1 MKKIVG
7 RLAIVAITKI
17 GPEKNHDWGKPLSR
31 PKELED
37 KVDERWE
44 ELGLSELKNNQ
55 PSPELFGYVIDELM
69 RQKQI
74 NNS

>member
-1 MKKIVG
+1 MCI
-7 RLAIVAITKI
+7 RDRI
-17 GPEKNHDWGKPLSR
+17 GPEKNHEWGKPLTR

-37 KVDERWE
+37 KVDERWA
-44 ELGLSELKNNQ
+44 ELGLSELENTQ

>member
-1 MKKIVG
+1 MGGVNL
-7 RLAIVAITKI
+7 LAEEEA
-17 GPEKNHDWGKPLSR
+17 
-31 PKELED
+31 KELEE
-37 KVDERWE
+37 KVDERWA
-44 ELGLSELKNNQ
+44 ELGLSELENNK

>member
-1 MKKIVG
+1 MNINQLIEIVKNK
-7 RLAIVAITKI
+7 LNNNIVCDNI
-17 GPEKNHDWGKPLSR
+17 EV
-31 PKELED
+31 ED
-37 KVDERWE
+37 KVDKRLA
-44 ELGLSELKNNQ
+44 ELGLSEIENNK

>member
-1 MKKIVG
+1 MQQQKLVQKK
-7 RLAIVAITKI
+7 K
-17 GPEKNHDWGKPLSR
+17 HDWGKPLRRS
-31 PKELED
+31 KELED
-37 KVDERWE
+37 KVDKRWD